1 MFILR
6 RVFHPVENSH
16 QKEASP
22 KNLHFINLLFFL
34 LCYYIFYRQ
43 VTSWLLVFASSF
55 QHFNPNLFKG
65 RCFILKQRNAECS
78 RSKIL
83 DVAEVEFANSG
94 LFGASVNIIAEK
106 AELNKRMIYHYF
118 DSKEGLYQEVLKVN
132 FNKIFELEKNAFSLD
147 IHDQQENF
155 SQKIIQAIRQGISDY
170 YNFLKQNPNY
180 VKLITREELAGG
192 PYIHK
197 LIPDTFLLGFEKL
210 LQIYELGVKSGILK
224 KGLDIMQIII
234 SINAMCFIPFTRQ
247 EMLKEIWGADY
258 DQKLEERL
266 EHITNMILKEIT
278 ENAHITEGD
287 AK

>member
-1 MFILR
+1 M
-6 RVFHPVENSH
+6 
-16 QKEASP
+16 
-22 KNLHFINLLFFL
+22 
-34 LCYYIFYRQ
+34 
-43 VTSWLLVFASSF
+43 
-55 QHFNPNLFKG
+55 
-65 RCFILKQRNAECS
+65 KQRNAECS

-83 DVAEVEFANSG
+83 EVAEVEFANSG

-147 IHDQQENF
+147 IHDQQENL
-155 SQKIIQAIRQGISDY
+155 SQKIPQAIRQGIFDY
-170 YNFLKQNPNY
+170 YNFLKKNPNY

-266 EHITNMILKEIT
+266 DHITNMILREIT
-278 ENAHITEGD
+278 ENKKSTY
-287 AK
+287 

>member
-1 MFILR
+1 MFIL
-6 RVFHPVENSH
+6 
-16 QKEASP
+16 
-22 KNLHFINLLFFL
+22 
-34 LCYYIFYRQ
+34 
-43 VTSWLLVFASSF
+43 
-55 QHFNPNLFKG
+55 KG

-132 FNKIFELEKNAFSLD
+132 FNKIFELEKNAFSLN
-147 IHDQQENF
+147 IHEQKENL
-155 SQKIIQAIRQGISDY
+155 SQKIPQSIRQGIADY
-170 YNFLKQNPNY
+170 YNFLKKNPNY

-210 LQIYELGVKSGILK
+210 LQIYELGVKNGILK

-278 ENAHITEGD
+278 ENTHITEGD
-287 AK
+287 AN

>member
-1 MFILR
+1 M
-6 RVFHPVENSH
+6 
-16 QKEASP
+16 
-22 KNLHFINLLFFL
+22 
-34 LCYYIFYRQ
+34 
-43 VTSWLLVFASSF
+43 
-55 QHFNPNLFKG
+55 
-65 RCFILKQRNAECS
+65 KQRNAECS

-83 DVAEVEFANSG
+83 EVAEVEFANSG

-147 IHDQQENF
+147 LYDQQENL
-155 SQKIIQAIRQGISDY
+155 SQKIPQAIRQGISDY
-170 YNFLKQNPNY
+170 YNFLKKNPNY

-258 DQKLEERL
+258 EQKLEERL

-287 AK
+287 AN

>member
-1 MFILR
+1 M
-6 RVFHPVENSH
+6 
-16 QKEASP
+16 
-22 KNLHFINLLFFL
+22 
-34 LCYYIFYRQ
+34 
-43 VTSWLLVFASSF
+43 
-55 QHFNPNLFKG
+55 
-65 RCFILKQRNAECS
+65 KQRNAECS

-147 IHDQQENF
+147 IHGQQENL
-155 SQKIIQAIRQGISDY
+155 SQKIPQAIRQGISDY

-210 LQIYELGVKSGILK
+210 LQIYELGVNSGILK

>member
-1 MFILR
+1 
-6 RVFHPVENSH
+6 
-16 QKEASP
+16 
-22 KNLHFINLLFFL
+22 
-34 LCYYIFYRQ
+34 
-43 VTSWLLVFASSF
+43 
-55 QHFNPNLFKG
+55 
-65 RCFILKQRNAECS
+65 LKQRNAECS

-132 FNKIFELEKNAFSLD
+132 FNKIFELEKNAFSLN
-147 IHDQQENF
+147 IHDQQKNF

-210 LQIYELGVKSGILK
+210 LQIYELGVKNGILK

-258 DQKLEERL
+258 DKKLEERL